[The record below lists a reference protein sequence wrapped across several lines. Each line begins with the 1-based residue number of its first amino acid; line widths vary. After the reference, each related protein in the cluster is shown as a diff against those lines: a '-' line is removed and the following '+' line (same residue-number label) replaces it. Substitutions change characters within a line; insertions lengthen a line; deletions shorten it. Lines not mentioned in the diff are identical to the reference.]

1 MRVSRILNHQTR
13 QRQDNWIKRLKRQK
27 DEKQFLSMIM
37 NIICIK
43 RTRSRTRRDSFAPID
58 PTLSWCFLCRRLQT
72 WDRFGAETTTSFRLW
87 SDDDIDATMMS
98 FQFREKKMRAENDD
112 VENPD

>member
-27 DEKQFLSMIM
+27 DEKQFLSVIM

-58 PTLSWCFLCRRLQT
+58 PTLRCS
-72 WDRFGAETTTSFRLW
+72 
-87 SDDDIDATMMS
+87 I
-98 FQFREKKMRAENDD
+98 
-112 VENPD
+112 